1 MQTNI
6 PYNLVVGTIQYI
18 DIETGYWSLQDGEN
32 KFRLKNIPEELKNN
46 GLKIAAMIQRDDEEM
61 SVLMSGI
68 SVKLIDYKILKY
80 L

>member
-61 SVLMSGI
+61 SVFMSGI

-80 L
+80 I